1 MHIKQNSQNG
11 GITRVTTKEQNE
23 EELGQLISW
32 SLKSRVTVACM
43 GMDVS

>member
-1 MHIKQNSQNG
+1 MHIKQKSQNG

-23 EELGQLISW
+23 VLGQLISW

-43 GMDVS
+43 GVDVS